1 MRISDAACEENDCI
15 GKTIVYYSKTFKPG
29 QPVTQTLESDDIE
42 QLAVDVG
49 QFLNPVDALYVRE
62 EYKDIFKWI
71 VHRRENRLALPEYS
85 KTLRAMSQALVLF
98 GQPGMGKS
106 TWLNYA
112 LAMSLEKSW
121 PVVVEFAGR
130 SFYLYRDEAVD
141 LTEIPYRKWRL
152 EKYPIVLI
160 DSTTELGVL
169 DKWSV
174 GPPSFLVVA
183 SSPDAMD
190 FTRFRKH
197 RPGQKWFWTTSIWSM
212 DEMERLE

>member
-1 MRISDAACEENDCI
+1 MTRINDNH
-15 GKTIVYYSKTFKPG
+15 
-29 QPVTQTLESDDIE
+29 DIE
-42 QLAVDVG
+42 ELAIDVG
-49 QFLNPVDALYVRE
+49 QSFNAVETLYVRE

-71 VHRRENRLALPEYS
+71 VQRREDCMALPEYS
-85 KTLRAMSQALVLF
+85 KTIRAMSQALILF

-106 TWLNYA
+106 SCLNYI

-121 PVVVEFAGR
+121 PVVVEFAGQ
-130 SFYLYRDEAVD
+130 SFYFHRDEVVD
-141 LTEIPYRKWRL
+141 LTEIPYRTWPL
-152 EKYPIVLI
+152 EEYPIVLI
-160 DSTTELGVL
+160 DSTTTPGVL
-169 DKWSV
+169 DKWNV

-190 FTRFRKH
+190 FTKFRKH